1 VMKTIFVLSVAS
13 LIVIEGLV
21 SKFPLSVLRSP
32 EIARLWCTPLD
43 PLEYV
48 KSNEDDDSRG
58 DSGKSGKRR
67 NRDNS
72 GRDDEM
78 SRSIED
84 QALRIDDAYVQE
96 LLQTIEA
103 DMLQSLP
110 EEMMESFQSY
120 LVQLLPRVSIMS
132 VVVHL
137 MMLIPVLRYV
147 KLELHQSIYPY
158 LYLGPLLLVLPFA
171 IFFFGESKL
180 YDQPFMTEKVEKFLR
195 VQKDLATHF
204 VRDQEER
211 TLAILDELLRERNP
225 NERETERVVRNI
237 ALARLMCRVDVE
249 FLTREVLVAKRRR
262 LGLRGSPDPALSLL
276 SSSSPPQASTSPIP
290 LSSRLG
296 DLGQKRGGVPVS
308 PFFSS
313 SEAGEA
319 GQAQA
324 GSAPSEPGS
333 AIQAAFQLIDSI
345 RRAEDGRV
353 RTDREC
359 LAEIRALQEQVE
371 RAQGRT

>member
-1 VMKTIFVLSVAS
+1 MKTIFVLSVSS

-32 EIARLWCTPLD
+32 EIARLWCAPLD

-48 KSNEDDDSRG
+48 SSNDDYG
-58 DSGKSGKRR
+58 DGGKSGKRR
-67 NRDNS
+67 NRDNG
-72 GRDDEM
+72 GRDDAT

-180 YDQPFMTEKVEKFLR
+180 YDQPFMAEKVEKFLR
-195 VQKDLATHF
+195 VQKDLATQF

-225 NERETERVVRNI
+225 NEREKERVVRNI

-249 FLTREVLVAKRRR
+249 FLAREVLVAKRRR

-276 SSSSPPQASTSPIP
+276 SSSSPPQASSSPIP

-296 DLGQKRGGVPVS
+296 DLGQKRSGVPVS

-313 SEAGEA
+313 SEA

-371 RAQGRT
+371 RAQGGT